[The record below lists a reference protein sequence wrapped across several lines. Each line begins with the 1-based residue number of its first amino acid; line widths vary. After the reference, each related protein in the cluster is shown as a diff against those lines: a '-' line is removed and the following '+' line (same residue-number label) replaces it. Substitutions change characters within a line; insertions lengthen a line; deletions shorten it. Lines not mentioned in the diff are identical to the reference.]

1 MNTDLTDFDTCTARV
16 SSFKIV
22 PAVER
27 FNDFQ
32 GRIMPGVP
40 PISIPPFP
48 PKNLNVC
55 NSIQA
60 SGMNRGNVLDRPSRS
75 EAH

>member
-1 MNTDLTDFDTCTARV
+1 MNTNLADFDTYTAWV
-16 SSFKIV
+16 SNFKIV

-32 GRIMPGVP
+32 GRIVPGVP
-40 PISIPPFP
+40 PVSISPFP
-48 PKNLNVC
+48 PQNMNVC
-55 NSIQA
+55 NSNYA